1 MIEMSIPSTLFGL
14 PLSLE
19 RATAQELVDAL
30 ATLWERQMEH
40 RPSSLE
46 ADLHSVG
53 LADIFSPIKTG
64 KTLRMFLD
72 ALPDSPPY
80 PDNPL
85 IRPPLVIGNGRDA
98 LVTVEGRVGLEIV
111 RGLLSRDDADP
122 IAIARDTVH
131 GAGNLAYECYRDW
144 SMRRLNDVIE
154 LRSGRSSVMGPP
166 SMAFL
171 LLLLVNCSVSLET
184 AIKTL
189 PDRPADQKRLD
200 VAAGDIIEAY
210 SNVINPDI
218 SDESRKRKRDLRH
231 FSFYGG
237 YARSEARR
245 RVSWALGPEDDSNYI
260 RYDKVDDAAAFVVN
274 ELRRTRTPRGR
285 SRALAAFDALV
296 AAYRRALPTLAA
308 LEMAHENRAATGY
321 LRRRLEEALGQDE
334 DDGRP

>member
-1 MIEMSIPSTLFGL
+1 MIETSIPSTLFGL

-19 RATAQELVDAL
+19 RAAAQDLVDAL
-30 ATLWERQMEH
+30 AALWERQMGH
-40 RPSSLE
+40 RTRPLE
-46 ADLHSVG
+46 ADLRSAG

-72 ALPDSPPY
+72 ALPDPPPY
-80 PDNPL
+80 PDSSL
-85 IRPPLVIGNGRDA
+85 IRPPLVIGEWRDA

-111 RGLLSRDDADP
+111 RDLLSRDEADP

-131 GAGNLAYECYRDW
+131 GAGNLVYECYRDW
-144 SMRRLNDVIE
+144 SMRRLRDVIA

-166 SMAFL
+166 GMAFL
-171 LLLLVNCSVSLET
+171 LLLLVNRSVSPET
-184 AIKTL
+184 AIRTL
-189 PDRPADQKRLD
+189 PNRAADQKRLD

-210 SNVINPDI
+210 SNVINPD
-218 SDESRKRKRDLRH
+218 SPDESRKRKRDPRH

-260 RYDKVDDAAAFVVN
+260 RYDRVDDAAAFVVN
-274 ELRRTRTPRGR
+274 ELRRTRAPRGR
-285 SRALAAFDALV
+285 SRALMAFDALV

-308 LEMAHENRAATGY
+308 LEMAHENRAATGD
-321 LRRRLEEALGQDE
+321 LRRRLEEAIGQDE